1 MIRQLTHIHDRT
13 SSGGPLR
20 WLSVVDEFTR
30 ECLVLEVAGNIT
42 AQDVM
47 ETSQKCHTGG
57 QETRMC
63 RNTSVK
69 HRRPPP

>member
-13 SSGGPLR
+13 PSGGSLK
-20 WLSVVDEFTR
+20 WLSVEDEFTR

-42 AQDVM
+42 AQDVR
-47 ETSQKCHTGG
+47 ETSQTCHTGG
-57 QETRMC
+57 QETHVS

-69 HRRPPP
+69 H